1 MIRIN
6 LLPVRAAKKKE
17 SARQQISIFLL
28 AIAGVMVLAFGIYM
42 VTVAKISAAN
52 DEIAKSEQEIKRL
65 KEKIGEIDNI
75 KKFQA
80 EVKKKLDILN
90 QLRRDKAGPATR
102 LAKLSDAVPEKLWLT
117 KYTENAGSVS
127 LGGVAFNEELIAA
140 FMRNLQASG
149 EFINVELGV
158 SEQVDIKGLKAK
170 RFEISCSLKSSKVAE
185 PATPQKK

>member
-127 LGGVAFNEELIAA
+127 LGGVAFNEDLIAA

>member
-17 SARQQISIFLL
+17 STRQQISVLFL
-28 AIAGVMVLAFGIYM
+28 AIAGVLVIFLGIYFL
-42 VTVAKISAAN
+42 TLAKISAAN
-52 DEIAKSEQEIKRL
+52 DEIGRSEQEIKRL
-65 KEKIGEIDNI
+65 KEKIGQIENI

-90 QLRRDKAGPATR
+90 QLRRDKTGPATR

-117 KYTENAGSVS
+117 KYAENITNVS
-127 LGGVAFNEELIAA
+127 LGGFAFNEDLIAA

-149 EFINVELGV
+149 DFTNVELVV
-158 SEQVDIKGLKAK
+158 SEQAEVSGMKIK
-170 RFEISCSLKSSKVAE
+170 RFEITCNLKSFKVADSAS
-185 PATPQKK
+185 PKK